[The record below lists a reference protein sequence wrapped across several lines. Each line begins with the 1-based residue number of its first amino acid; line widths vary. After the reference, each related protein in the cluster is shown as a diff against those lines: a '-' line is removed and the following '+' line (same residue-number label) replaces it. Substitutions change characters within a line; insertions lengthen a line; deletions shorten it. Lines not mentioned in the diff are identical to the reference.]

1 MRELAHY
8 QLRGEI
14 QIARLKR
21 GPQIEQHGGFSVGQ
35 AGAEPALRAVQPLE
49 EPAAQRGQLRQ
60 AGSPVAIVRLTVA
73 EVFAVG
79 GCGEGLDVFPVHW
92 ARLVPAL
99 QLERLLLR
107 IGRDRKSTRLNSSH
121 LGISYAVFCLK

>member
-1 MRELAHY
+1 MMPSASPRSDL
-8 QLRGEI
+8 
-14 QIARLKR
+14 
-21 GPQIEQHGGFSVGQ
+21 P
-35 AGAEPALRAVQPLE
+35 
-49 EPAAQRGQLRQ
+49 PAAQRGQLGQ

-79 GCGEGLDVFPVHW
+79 GCGEGLDVFPVHG

-107 IGRDRKSTRLNSSH
+107 QGNANGDRHGGASI
-121 LGISYAVFCLK
+121 GISHKSSLCEPAPSALVVV